1 MIGPRLVEIFEW
13 VAVKLGYSGETIRYF
28 YDDLDMRKLVVAGSA
43 AGIAVAFRAPIG
55 GRHSLYML
63 SLHAH
68 SASPA
73 CPLAHALSITG
84 VFFVIEEAISFF
96 DAQLVFRTYFTC
108 IVAYY
113 FLEIM
118 YDGHVLDT
126 DAFTPYD
133 IQVECR
139 VRTSMQP

>member
-1 MIGPRLVEIFEW
+1 M
-13 VAVKLGYSGETIRYF
+13 S
-28 YDDLDMRKLVVAGSA
+28 
-43 AGIAVAFRAPIG
+43 
-55 GRHSLYML
+55 
-63 SLHAH
+63 
-68 SASPA
+68 
-73 CPLAHALSITG
+73 TG

-126 DAFTPYD
+126 DAFTPYE

-139 VRTSMQP
+139 VRQVWDVWGFWLIAEYLCGL